1 MAKFKGNE
9 GIDKTYSAN
18 ASEAGIMSAV
28 QDLMKVIPIGTKDTL
43 TIVHN
48 ANGTYSVTFSLA

>member
-1 MAKFKGNE
+1 MAQFKGNE

-28 QDLMKVIPIGTKDTL
+28 QDLMKVIPIGTKNTL
-43 TIVHN
+43 TVTHN
-48 ANGTYSVTFSLA
+48 ANGTYGVAFTLA